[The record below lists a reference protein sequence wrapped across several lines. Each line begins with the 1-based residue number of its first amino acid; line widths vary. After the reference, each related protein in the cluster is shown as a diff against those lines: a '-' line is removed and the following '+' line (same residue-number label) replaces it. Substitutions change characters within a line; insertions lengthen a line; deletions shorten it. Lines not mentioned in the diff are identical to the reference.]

1 MAGLAW
7 VLTLAAVHC
16 SAQPSS
22 ITAKQPLPNVGM
34 GSYLVTLRPRPPS
47 PIQAALVL
55 AQDELAK
62 VKQAARSDV
71 RQLQLELV
79 SDG

>member
-1 MAGLAW
+1 MTLYSPNLA
-7 VLTLAAVHC
+7 C
-16 SAQPSS
+16 
-22 ITAKQPLPNVGM
+22 LPACAPV
-34 GSYLVTLRPRPPS
+34 SQELV
-47 PIQAALVL
+47 V

-79 SDG
+79 SGCCSCSCWNAFCSNAPGRQRSWKPTAVLYGGGN